1 MNCGLCAKELE
12 IIQEILS
19 RYEAIQSAVLFGSS
33 VTGNFKTASDIDI
46 ALKGAITIKLIAK
59 IKAEFEDSTLP
70 FFVDIVDYA
79 KADNALKNEIDTQ
92 GVMLYPH
99 FKVTTN
105 AWQRVKLGEVAE
117 IMSGGTPKTS
127 VPEYWG
133 GDIAW
138 LTPKDLTGYTSI
150 YISKG
155 ERFITQEG
163 LKNSSATIMPKGTI
177 LLSSRAPIG
186 YVAIAQN
193 DICTNQGFK
202 SLICKKEKANNL
214 FIYYWIK
221 KNTQYLQSLGTGTTF
236 GELSKNVVQN
246 IEISLPPLE
255 TQHKIAEILSGF
267 DDKIDLLHRQNKTLE
282 SLALTL
288 FRHTFIDNPNRN
300 EWEIG
305 KLGDY
310 VKIELGGTPNT
321 AKSEYWGGDIAW
333 INSGE
338 INKFRIIK
346 PTKTITKLG
355 FEKSNT
361 KLLPKG
367 SVVIAITGA
376 TLGQVSLLEID
387 SCANQSVVGVIP
399 NDDFSSEFLYLW
411 IKFNIDKIILNQTGG
426 AQQHINKNDIAN
438 YPIIKPSKEFLAN
451 INLKIYFNKISHNM
465 KEIQNLESLRDIML
479 PKLLSGEMEI
489 KGD

>member
-1 MNCGLCAKELE
+1 MNKNITAEGTTMGTTTHNHKEHTTANAPFHSAFFQSLHKE
-12 IIQEILS
+12 QWQEV
-19 RYEAIQSAVLFGSS
+19 R
-33 VTGNFKTASDIDI
+33 
-46 ALKGAITIKLIAK
+46 
-59 IKAEFEDSTLP
+59 
-70 FFVDIVDYA
+70 
-79 KADNALKNEIDTQ
+79 
-92 GVMLYPH
+92 
-99 FKVTTN
+99 
-105 AWQRVKLGEVAE
+105 LGEVAE
-117 IMSGGTPKTS
+117 INP
-127 VPEYWG
+127 PE
-133 GDIAW
+133 
-138 LTPKDLTGYTSI
+138 S
-150 YISKG
+150 
-155 ERFITQEG
+155 
-163 LKNSSATIMPKGTI
+163 
-177 LLSSRAPIG
+177 
-186 YVAIAQN
+186 
-193 DICTNQGFK
+193 
-202 SLICKKEKANNL
+202 
-214 FIYYWIK
+214 IK
-221 KNTQYLQSLGTGTTF
+221 KNTLAKKVSMDNLEPFNKKIYSFSVESFKGGSKFKNGDTLLARITPCLENGKTAFVDFLENNEIAFGSTEFIVLRQRENISDKHFLYYLARSEKFRETAIKSMTGSS
-236 GELSKNVVQN
+236 GRERVQ
-246 IEISLPPLE
+246 IEVIRDYEFLLPPLE
-255 TQHKIAEILSGF
+255 TQRKIAEILSSL

-288 FRHTFIDNPNRN
+288 FRHSFIDNPKRN
-300 EWEIG
+300 AWQIG

-338 INKFRIIK
+338 INKFRIVK

-451 INLKIYFNKISHNM
+451 VNLKIYFEKISHNM

-479 PKLLSGEMEI
+479 PKLLSGEMEV
-489 KGD
+489 

>member
-1 MNCGLCAKELE
+1 MD
-12 IIQEILS
+12 
-19 RYEAIQSAVLFGSS
+19 
-33 VTGNFKTASDIDI
+33 KT
-46 ALKGAITIKLIAK
+46 T
-59 IKAEFEDSTLP
+59 
-70 FFVDIVDYA
+70 
-79 KADNALKNEIDTQ
+79 
-92 GVMLYPH
+92 
-99 FKVTTN
+99 
-105 AWQRVKLGEVAE
+105 WQRVKLGE
-117 IMSGGTPKTS
+117 IGKITTGKTPS
-127 VPEYWG
+127 QNNPQDWG
-133 GDIAW
+133 DETLFI
-138 LTPKDLTGYTSI
+138 TPSDYKNYYKYAKNSI
-150 YISKG
+150 RKISKEG
-155 ERFITQEG
+155 KTRFKNIILPKNSILVTCIGSDMGKVVINYKECLTNQQINSITPNAKVLYNFLYYHMVFLYPV
-163 LKNSSATIMPKGTI
+163 LKNFGLSGTAIPI
-177 LLSSRAPIG
+177 L
-186 YVAIAQN
+186 N
-193 DICTNQGFK
+193 K
-202 SLICKKEKANNL
+202 SDFE
-214 FIYYWIK
+214 
-221 KNTQYLQSLGTGTTF
+221 
-236 GELSKNVVQN
+236 N

-255 TQHKIAEILSGF
+255 TQHKIAEILSSL

-282 SLALTL
+282 SLSFTL

-300 EWEIG
+300 AWEIG

-479 PKLLSGEMEI
+479 PKLLSGEMEV
-489 KGD
+489 

>member
-79 KADNALKNEIDTQ
+79 KADNALKNEIDMQ

-99 FKVTTN
+99 FKATTN
-105 AWQRVKLGEVAE
+105 TWQRVKLGEVAE

-155 ERFITQEG
+155 ERFTTQEG

-255 TQHKIAEILSGF
+255 TQQRIAEILSSL

-288 FRHTFIDNPNRN
+288 FRHTFIENPKNPNVPCHSRQACNCHSEPALAGEESIDMKSHRDISASPQYDKEKILIAGKNAPPNN
-300 EWEIG
+300 EQH
-305 KLGDY
+305 
-310 VKIELGGTPNT
+310 
-321 AKSEYWGGDIAW
+321 
-333 INSGE
+333 SG
-338 INKFRIIK
+338 
-346 PTKTITKLG
+346 
-355 FEKSNT
+355 
-361 KLLPKG
+361 
-367 SVVIAITGA
+367 GA
-376 TLGQVSLLEID
+376 T
-387 SCANQSVVGVIP
+387 SV
-399 NDDFSSEFLYLW
+399 
-411 IKFNIDKIILNQTGG
+411 
-426 AQQHINKNDIAN
+426 A
-438 YPIIKPSKEFLAN
+438 
-451 INLKIYFNKISHNM
+451 HN
-465 KEIQNLESLRDIML
+465 EHW
-479 PKLLSGEMEI
+479 EMV
-489 KGD
+489 K

>member
-1 MNCGLCAKELE
+1 MN
-12 IIQEILS
+12 
-19 RYEAIQSAVLFGSS
+19 
-33 VTGNFKTASDIDI
+33 KT
-46 ALKGAITIKLIAK
+46 T
-59 IKAEFEDSTLP
+59 
-70 FFVDIVDYA
+70 
-79 KADNALKNEIDTQ
+79 
-92 GVMLYPH
+92 
-99 FKVTTN
+99 
-105 AWQRVKLGEVAE
+105 WQRVKLGEVAE
-117 IMSGGTPKTS
+117 INPLES
-127 VPEYWG
+127 
-133 GDIAW
+133 
-138 LTPKDLTGYTSI
+138 
-150 YISKG
+150 
-155 ERFITQEG
+155 
-163 LKNSSATIMPKGTI
+163 
-177 LLSSRAPIG
+177 
-186 YVAIAQN
+186 
-193 DICTNQGFK
+193 
-202 SLICKKEKANNL
+202 
-214 FIYYWIK
+214 IK
-221 KNTQYLQSLGTGTTF
+221 KNTLAKKVSMDNLEPFNKKIYSFSVEFFKGGSKFKNGDTLLARITPCLENGKTAFVDFLENNEIAFGSTEFIVLRQMENISDKHFLYYLARSETFRETAIKSMTGSS
-236 GELSKNVVQN
+236 GRERVQ
-246 IEISLPPLE
+246 IEVIKDYEFSLPPLE
-255 TQHKIAEILSGF
+255 TQHKIAELLSSL

-479 PKLLSGEMEI
+479 PKLLSGEMEV
-489 KGD
+489 

>member
-99 FKVTTN
+99 FKATTTT
-105 AWQRVKLGEVAE
+105 WQRVKLGEIAE
-117 IMSGGTPKTS
+117 IKTDIWKVGGEQEQYIGLEHIAAYSLRLCGIGNSNEVSSNKYIFKENDILFGKLRPYFRKIIKAKFKGVCSTDIWVIRAKQNIDQTFLFYFFANKTLINLS
-127 VPEYWG
+127 Y
-133 GDIAW
+133 
-138 LTPKDLTGYTSI
+138 SS
-150 YISKG
+150 SKG
-155 ERFITQEG
+155 TR
-163 LKNSSATIMPKGTI
+163 MPRADWNF
-177 LLSSRAPIG
+177 LS
-186 YVAIAQN
+186 Q
-193 DICTNQGFK
+193 
-202 SLICKKEKANNL
+202 
-214 FIYYWIK
+214 
-221 KNTQYLQSLGTGTTF
+221 TTW
-236 GELSKNVVQN
+236 L
-246 IEISLPPLE
+246 LPPLE
-255 TQHKIAEILSGF
+255 TQRKIAEILSSL

-288 FRHTFIDNPNRN
+288 FRHTFIDNPKRN
-300 EWEIG
+300 EWQIG

-399 NDDFSSEFLYLW
+399 NNDFSSEFLYLW

-451 INLKIYFNKISHNM
+451 VNLKIYFEKISHNM

-479 PKLLSGEMEI
+479 PKLLSGEMEV
-489 KGD
+489 

>member
-1 MNCGLCAKELE
+1 MN
-12 IIQEILS
+12 
-19 RYEAIQSAVLFGSS
+19 
-33 VTGNFKTASDIDI
+33 KT
-46 ALKGAITIKLIAK
+46 T
-59 IKAEFEDSTLP
+59 
-70 FFVDIVDYA
+70 
-79 KADNALKNEIDTQ
+79 
-92 GVMLYPH
+92 
-99 FKVTTN
+99 
-105 AWQRVKLGEVAE
+105 WQRVKLGEVAE
-117 IMSGGTPKTS
+117 IKYGKSHQILKNGRFLAYGSGGIIRKVDSCIYDKES
-127 VPEYWG
+127 VLIPRKG
-133 GDIAW
+133 SLNNIF
-138 LTPKDLTGYTSI
+138 YTNKPFWVVDTMF
-150 YISKG
+150 Y
-155 ERFITQEG
+155 
-163 LKNSSATIMPKGTI
+163 TII
-177 LLSSRAPIG
+177 N
-186 YVAIAQN
+186 N
-193 DICTNQGFK
+193 DIIVPKFLFYCLKIIDFDNLNVGSAVP
-202 SLICKKEKANNL
+202 SLTIQIL
-214 FIYYWIK
+214 D
-221 KNTQYLQSLGTGTTF
+221 
-236 GELSKNVVQN
+236 ELRLC
-246 IEISLPPLE
+246 IPPLE
-255 TQHKIAEILSGF
+255 TQHKIAELLSSL

-300 EWEIG
+300 AWEIG